1 MGISLVEFEKALLSL
16 EQVLGMHD
24 ASAVHSPEQLAF
36 RDAAIQRFEYCIELA
51 WKSAVKTLGLNT
63 PSPKP
68 AVRELVRNNLIE
80 DPVVWID
87 FIDACN
93 RTSHIYD
100 EAVAT
105 GVFAEIKKF
114 MPEARKLLQKLKAT
128 PS

>member
-16 EQVLGMHD
+16 EQVLGLHD

-68 AVRELVRNNLIE
+68 AVRELARNNLIE

-87 FIDACN
+87 FIDARN

-105 GVFAEIKKF
+105 EVFAEIKKF